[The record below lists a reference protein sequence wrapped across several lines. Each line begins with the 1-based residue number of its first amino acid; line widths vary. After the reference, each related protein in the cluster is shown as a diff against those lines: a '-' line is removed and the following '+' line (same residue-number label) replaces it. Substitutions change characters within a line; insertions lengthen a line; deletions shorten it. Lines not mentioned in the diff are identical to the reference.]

1 MIFCLKATTTFE
13 CRPFDVK
20 SLLYYSLIDGY
31 DYNIFAVLMCAI
43 ESQAHEYML
52 HHIPVLRHANASVRG
67 APTCDST
74 TVMCA
79 S

>member
-1 MIFCLKATTTFE
+1 MIFCLKATPTFE

-43 ESQAHEYML
+43 ESQAYEYML
-52 HHIPVLRHANASVRG
+52 HHFIHSCSPSCQCFSARRANS
-67 APTCDST
+67 
-74 TVMCA
+74 
-79 S
+79 